1 MQEEGKGHIYGSWQ
15 GSSMET
21 TWNYKESPSLPS
33 KAGSGTY
40 STLTGHGHLEGH
52 VHSPCSK
59 LEVLSW
65 CSKSFIS

>member
-1 MQEEGKGHIYGSWQ
+1 MQEEVKVISMAAGKGAVWKRHGTI
-15 GSSMET
+15 
-21 TWNYKESPSLPS
+21 ESPSLPS

-59 LEVLSW
+59 PEVLSW
-65 CSKSFIS
+65 CSRSFIS